1 MKFHSATTGALSLTF
16 LRIYSIRIPGS
27 IWKYGMQRI
36 QKYLLL
42 AIAIYKRLNKYV
54 INSINVRVIRLTC
67 TLLLIESSS
76 VFAQAENKPASEST
90 AIIPAVKDVEPIE
103 RKWYDKVEF
112 SGFVD
117 VYYMYN
123 NNPLQGNSIDTTR
136 AFETSNKNFAI
147 NAVSLVTHKT
157 AEKSSPWGFRVD
169 FQNGQNNAFQETP
182 YTTSNQI
189 YNMNM
194 LKQAYVSFF
203 FPVLK
208 GMTLDVGKMA
218 THIGYELLES
228 MNNPN
233 YSIGAIFQNTIPFIH
248 TGARLTTQIN
258 NNWSGTVYLYN
269 SGQGTGYLPPTSA
282 TLTDTTHSPY
292 VEAYTQHKSIG
303 TQLKGQLIE
312 NKLAIIWNTIYS
324 QDFPNGRMDATP
336 ALLANYA
343 NTGNINIPADPA
355 VTPNPIAPTSPRA
368 KYNKDYWA
376 MSHTVLSVTPTDR
389 IQIDLD
395 YTWSQKAG
403 IDANAGLNQQRY
415 NPNNTITATN
425 IALGYVTPENVK
437 SIYKAYGIFS
447 KFKINE
453 TWGVNVRYEYLD
465 DKLNNGALNTFAP
478 NAFGTNGINN
488 YISNY
493 QLSADTAIANA
504 ILASNP
510 QLNALLSSPNGLQ
523 AIGAQGYTSAT
534 GWIMAQLNPT
544 TYKHY
549 NGANN
554 YGQYR
559 TFTITP
565 VWNFTENLL
574 IKLDIRRDWSLGKQ
588 FVDAQGHR
596 RNDQIGFTLGI
607 VAKF

>member
-1 MKFHSATTGALSLTF
+1 MKIQTQTIGSQSPTF
-16 LRIYSIRIPGS
+16 FRVNSIRTLRSFWMYIAKG
-27 IWKYGMQRI
+27 IRG
-36 QKYLLL
+36 YLLL
-42 AIAIYKRLNKYV
+42 TFSIYKKLNKYF
-54 INSINVRVIRLTC
+54 INNMGVRSIRLFSAV
-67 TLLLIESSS
+67 LLMGSSS
-76 VFAQAENKPASEST
+76 VFAQAEKKPAPDT
-90 AIIPAVKDVEPIE
+90 TTVIPAIKDAEPIE
-103 RKWYDKVEF
+103 SKWYDKVEF

-123 NNPLQGNSIDTTR
+123 NNPLQGNSVDTTR

-194 LKQAYVSFF
+194 LKQAYVSFY

-258 NNWSGTVYLYN
+258 DNWSGTVYLYN
-269 SGQGTGYLPPTSA
+269 SGQGTGYLAPTSA

-303 TQLKGQLIE
+303 TQIKGQLIE

-324 QDFPNGRMDATP
+324 QDFPNGRMDATNS
-336 ALLANYA
+336 LLANYA

-355 VTPNPIAPTSPRA
+355 ITPSPIAPTAPRA
-368 KYNKDYWA
+368 KYSKDYWA
-376 MSHTVLSVTPTDR
+376 MSHTVLSITPTDR

-453 TWGVNVRYEYLD
+453 TWGVNIRYEYLD

-488 YISNY
+488 YISSY
-493 QLSADTAIANA
+493 QLANDTAVANA
-504 ILASNP
+504 ILSANP
-510 QLNALLSSPNGLQ
+510 RLNALLSSANGLQ
-523 AIGAQGYTSAT
+523 AIGAQGYTSAAS
-534 GWIMAQLNPT
+534 WVMAQLNPT
-544 TYKHY
+544 NYKHY

-559 TFTITP
+559 TFTVTP

-596 RNDQIGFTLGI
+596 RSDQIGFTLGV